1 MMYKIVV
8 LLLFILVLPY
18 SIIAD
23 DEKKQPEKDIK
34 QEITKSVNSY
44 IESHKLYATYAIA
57 DASDIFLKG
66 AAGFYD
72 VEKKKKLQVSN
83 IMPTASATKN
93 FTAVAV
99 LLLQDRGLLN
109 VQDPVS
115 KHLPENSG
123 IWPNGKMPRWANK
136 ITIHHLLTHS
146 SGLVEHV
153 GYFKPDRKKTDTQLI
168 KDVVAYAISKP
179 LEYEPG
185 TKSTY
190 SDTGFVLLGLIIEA
204 RTGQRLSEFLKKE
217 LFTPIGMN
225 DTILESVSGA
235 FKVLDGEYSQKYPIG
250 YYSVSDITGN
260 RIENSRLMR
269 VADTKASVVAYAGT
283 AGVSNV
289 LDLTKWNIALHHGK
303 ILSAKSYEQMITPYF
318 KATVDIGD
326 VESMLGYGIY
336 LTKLSDGTVFY
347 HHEGRSYGLR
357 SDFGYVPAHDIS
369 IAIMSN
375 IVLSTNPSTDPE
387 ANKSFSPVQYV
398 DIIDFRG
405 IIFDALSGHSED
417 DDPLEDGPHKEWFK
431 PSLNS
436 TTPASKEQ
444 DNDKTK

>member
-1 MMYKIVV
+1 MGRIVI
-8 LLLFILVLPY
+8 LLLYILLFPY
-18 SIIAD
+18 AVAAED
-23 DEKKQPEKDIK
+23 VAKQPEKDIK

-44 IESHKLYATYAIA
+44 IESHKLYVTYAIA

-72 VEKKKKLQVSN
+72 VEAKKKLQVTN
-83 IMPTASATKN
+83 VMPTASATKN

-109 VQDPVS
+109 VQDPIS
-115 KHLPENSG
+115 KHLPANSG
-123 IWPNGKMPRWANK
+123 IWPNGKMPNWAHK

-153 GYFKPDRKKTDTQLI
+153 GYFKPDRKKSDTQLI
-168 KDVVAYAISKP
+168 KDVVAYAVNKP

-190 SDTGFVLLGLIIEA
+190 SDTGFVVLGLIIEA
-204 RTGQRLSEFLKKE
+204 KTGKQLSEFLKKE
-217 LFTPIGMN
+217 LFTPIGMK
-225 DTILESVSGA
+225 DSFLESVSGA
-235 FKVLDGEYSQKYPIG
+235 FKVLAGDSIDKYPVG
-250 YYSVSDITGN
+250 YYSVSDTQGN
-260 RIENSRLMR
+260 RLHNSRLVR

-289 LDLTKWNIALHHGK
+289 IDLTKWNIALHHGK

-318 KATVDIGD
+318 KAAVDIGD

-375 IVLSTNPSTDPE
+375 IVHSTNPRDENESNKILYPE
-387 ANKSFSPVQYV
+387 QYV
-398 DIIDFRG
+398 DIVDFRES
-405 IIFDALSGHSED
+405 IFAGLSDNVKEDQSE
-417 DDPLEDGPHKEWFK
+417 EGPHKEWFK
-431 PSLNS
+431 
-436 TTPASKEQ
+436 TGTEAASVLQEEK
-444 DNDKTK
+444 NDKTK